1 MRFTDVIHRVIV
13 GLIFIAFGSCIVVA
27 PTRVPAISLAPV
39 CALCVAL
46 VGFGIGLKRAARK
59 ILHLVLCIVCFGASL
74 ALLTD
79 SLVLER
85 EFMDWAD
92 TLIVPAVLTVLVLF
106 VSLLA
111 RAFLPE
117 GDGRRENA

>member
-1 MRFTDVIHRVIV
+1 MRVMDVIHRSIV
-13 GLIFIAFGSCIVVA
+13 GLIFVAFVSCTFVT
-27 PTRVPAISLAPV
+27 PTRVPAIALAPV

-46 VGFGIGLKRAARK
+46 VGFGVGLKHAVRK

-74 ALLTD
+74 ALLSD
-79 SLVLER
+79 MLVRER

-111 RAFLPE
+111 RAFIPE
-117 GDGRRENA
+117 GDGR